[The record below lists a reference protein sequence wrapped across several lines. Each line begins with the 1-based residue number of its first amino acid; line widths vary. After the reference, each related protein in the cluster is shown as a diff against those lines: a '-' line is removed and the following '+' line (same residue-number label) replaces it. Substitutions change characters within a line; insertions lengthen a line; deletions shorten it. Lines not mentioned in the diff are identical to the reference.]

1 MARKASMTAA
11 AREQARARARE
22 RAAAYLEREQKL
34 VELAADYEVVRL
46 ELDSAD
52 EALAAKITKIRE
64 DAEKRIAKVTQESEE
79 ASTSARS
86 RGAEIQQQML
96 DLGVTRKEAAERLGL
111 PTREVISKPRAAA
124 AAADGEDAE
133 TAGLDERD
141 EQ

>member
-34 VELAADYEVVRL
+34 VELAADYEVVRVEL
-46 ELDSAD
+46 ETAD
-52 EALAAKITKIRE
+52 EVLAAKIEKIRE
-64 DAEKRIAKVTQESEE
+64 DTEKRIAKATQESED
-79 ASTSARS
+79 ANASARN
-86 RGAEIQQQML
+86 RRAEIQQQML
-96 DLGVTRKEAAERLGL
+96 ALGVTRKEAAERLGV

-124 AAADGEDAE
+124 APATGVDAE
-133 TAGLDERD
+133 AAELDERD